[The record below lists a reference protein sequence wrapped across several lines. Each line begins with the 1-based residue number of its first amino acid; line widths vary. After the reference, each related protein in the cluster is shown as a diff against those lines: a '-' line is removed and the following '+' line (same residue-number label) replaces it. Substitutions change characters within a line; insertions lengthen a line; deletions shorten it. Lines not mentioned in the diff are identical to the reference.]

1 MCKHFQPHPSTTI
14 SGSNPCVIKFEI
26 GKEGLPRELLPALG
40 AGGPEFK
47 SRRPDQ
53 SSLLL
58 TGISQKPFPA
68 LWGKF
73 GGPYWIIPSL
83 FSTSCI
89 CNARA
94 KPFGTFLVD
103 VRN

>member
-1 MCKHFQPHPSTTI
+1 MNWSEQKIRKYFRMSSALHCRGVAQP
-14 SGSNPCVIKFEI
+14 GSA
-26 GKEGLPRELLPALG
+26 PALG

-53 SSLLL
+53 SFLLL
-58 TGISQKPFPA
+58 TSISQKPFPA

-89 CNARA
+89 CTARYFSNRSTA
-94 KPFGTFLVD
+94 STL
-103 VRN
+103 